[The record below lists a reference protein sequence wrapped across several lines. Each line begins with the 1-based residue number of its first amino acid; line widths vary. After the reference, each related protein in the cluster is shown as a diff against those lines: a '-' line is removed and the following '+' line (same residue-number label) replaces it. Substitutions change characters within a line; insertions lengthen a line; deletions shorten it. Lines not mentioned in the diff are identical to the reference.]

1 MLVSLE
7 SIDHAYKQI
16 KHNAQGNS
24 VLIFVAPQCDA
35 LCACTILTVSSPSVL
50 AFWRGGA
57 RCELLDSAQDL
68 LQSDMIQYTLKPV
81 SGESDI
87 RKAVTELIENSDEV
101 FFARHAASGKQ
112 SILAAAALV
121 FCSRSCARLSS

>member
-1 MLVSLE
+1 
-7 SIDHAYKQI
+7 
-16 KHNAQGNS
+16 
-24 VLIFVAPQCDA
+24 
-35 LCACTILTVSSPSVL
+35 
-50 AFWRGGA
+50 
-57 RCELLDSAQDL
+57 
-68 LQSDMIQYTLKPV
+68 MIQYTLKPV

-121 FCSRSCARLSS
+121 YVHAAAYGCLLELRRRT